1 MNEKIVEKFLDSPGT
16 GLHILGSSFEQF
28 IRFFHWYIYH
38 QEFIFKPFH
47 MTIIHKLED
56 IAFGRNKK
64 RNLMINIP
72 PRFGKLL
79 ADDTPV
85 LTRDG
90 WKKHGDLKVGDYVVG
105 LDGEFKKVL
114 AVSPKAPAN
123 CCVEFSDGDKIYCH
137 ENHEWVIDAHPSR
150 ERIIRETKWFNT
162 IKMYSG
168 PKESVR
174 GHRYEYQLP
183 MFNGVKGEVKC
194 LPVQPYSLGAWL
206 GDGTNVKPCITGDK
220 NDYKIIDKMKLD
232 GYNNHKIFVHKTTGV
247 YTYYFDNLRKA
258 LNNAGLCYWNKT
270 VRKFIPDVY
279 FSASESQRLELLAGL
294 IDTDGH
300 LSKDEN
306 RYHFTTAEETL
317 KDSFIKLVS
326 TFGWRVNVIKQEPR
340 LSSSGI
346 MGKHAYW
353 VMGFNPDRYIPCQL
367 ERKQLTTFSKKRKIA
382 FKSVTQGDFGKIGNC
397 IEVEGGI
404 YLAGYKMKPT
414 HNSSIMKYFCAWSYM
429 LNPASNC
436 IYTSYSD
443 ELATSFSKDIREIVT
458 SEAFVKFTGI
468 KLNKAKIGADY
479 WATESGGGFRAAPLG
494 GSLTGFG
501 CGISGEEYGGC
512 ALIDDPLKASNVK
525 SQAEMQNSIDYYLNT
540 LKSRANNQAKTPF
553 ILIMQRLALEDLAGY
568 IIENEKEDWDI
579 VKIPAL
585 NEDTGEALWEERFSA
600 KDLLKLK
607 KLSPFVYYGQYQQ
620 EPIVVG
626 GSVFKTEWFK
636 YYNPEQF
643 YEYQSSFITSDTA
656 QKKAES
662 NDFTV
667 FSWWGKTVDN
677 KLHLLDMT
685 WGKFDAH
692 ELKQQVK
699 LFWEKCCNDKR
710 AVQPYAFYIEEKGS
724 GIGVIQELVK
734 TYPLPLLPIMRNRYK
749 NNQGM
754 WVSMDKFSRAMT
766 TVPYIANGWVYLPKD
781 EKCDISNTLLAEAAA
796 FKADLT
802 HKHDDKIDT
811 LCDAVEIA
819 FGASSISSIFI

>member
-16 GLHILGSSFEQF
+16 SLHILGSSFEQF

-56 IAFGRNKK
+56 IAFGRSKK

-72 PRFGKLL
+72 PRFGK
-79 ADDTPV
+79 
-85 LTRDG
+85 
-90 WKKHGDLKVGDYVVG
+90 
-105 LDGEFKKVL
+105 
-114 AVSPKAPAN
+114 
-123 CCVEFSDGDKIYCH
+123 
-137 ENHEWVIDAHPSR
+137 
-150 ERIIRETKWFNT
+150 
-162 IKMYSG
+162 
-168 PKESVR
+168 
-174 GHRYEYQLP
+174 
-183 MFNGVKGEVKC
+183 
-194 LPVQPYSLGAWL
+194 
-206 GDGTNVKPCITGDK
+206 
-220 NDYKIIDKMKLD
+220 
-232 GYNNHKIFVHKTTGV
+232 
-247 YTYYFDNLRKA
+247 
-258 LNNAGLCYWNKT
+258 
-270 VRKFIPDVY
+270 
-279 FSASESQRLELLAGL
+279 
-294 IDTDGH
+294 
-300 LSKDEN
+300 
-306 RYHFTTAEETL
+306 
-317 KDSFIKLVS
+317 
-326 TFGWRVNVIKQEPR
+326 
-340 LSSSGI
+340 
-346 MGKHAYW
+346 
-353 VMGFNPDRYIPCQL
+353 
-367 ERKQLTTFSKKRKIA
+367 
-382 FKSVTQGDFGKIGNC
+382 
-397 IEVEGGI
+397 
-404 YLAGYKMKPT
+404 
-414 HNSSIMKYFCAWSYM
+414 SSIMKYFCAWSYM

-479 WATESGGGFRAAPLG
+479 WATEAGGGFRAAPLG

-585 NEDTGEALWEERFSA
+585 NEDTGEALWPERFSA

-636 YYNPEQF
+636 YYNPEQT
-643 YEYQSSFITSDTA
+643 YEYQISFITSDTA

-667 FSWWGKTVDN
+667 FSWWGKTMDN

-749 NNQGM
+749 NDKGM

-766 TVPYIANGWVYLPKD
+766 TIPYIANGWVYLPKD
-781 EKCDISNTLLAEAAA
+781 EKCDISNALLAESAA

-802 HKHDDKIDT
+802 HKHDDKVDT

>member
-1 MNEKIVEKFLDSPGT
+1 MNEKIVERFLDAPMSA
-16 GLHILGSSFEQF
+16 LHILGSSFEQF

-47 MTIIHKLED
+47 MDIIHKLED

-64 RNLMINIP
+64 RNLMINLP

-85 LTRDG
+85 LTREG
-90 WKKHGDLKVGDYVVG
+90 WKKHGDLKVGDYVIG

-137 ENHEWVIDAHPSR
+137 ENHEWVIDARPKG

-206 GDGTNVKPCITGDK
+206 GDGTNTKPCITGDK

-279 FSASESQRLELLAGL
+279 FSASEGQRLELLAGL
-294 IDTDGH
+294 LDTDGH

-346 MGKHAYW
+346 MGKHEYW
-353 VMGFNPDRYIPCQL
+353 VIGFNPDRYIPCQL
-367 ERKQLTTFSKKRKIA
+367 ERKQLTTFSKKRKIG

-404 YLAGYKMKPT
+404 YLAGHKMKPT

-429 LNPASNC
+429 LNSSSNC

-479 WATESGGGFRAAPLG
+479 WATEQGGGFRAAPLG

-501 CGISGEEYGGC
+501 CGISGDDYGGC
-512 ALIDDPLKASNVK
+512 CFPYNEIVWTKQGKIKIGKIVNKKMDVEVLSYNFQKKIFEYKKIDHYVKNGESDILKIGLSNG
-525 SQAEMQNSIDYYLNT
+525 SCIQC
-540 LKSRANNQAKTPF
+540 TPDHNVWTEN
-553 ILIMQRLALEDLAGY
+553 RGY
-568 IIENEKEDWDI
+568 VE
-579 VKIPAL
+579 
-585 NEDTGEALWEERFSA
+585 A
-600 KDLLKLK
+600 KDLTKNDILLSASNSFDLLKCNSNSRHNFFSCVISIK
-607 KLSPFVYYGQYQQ
+607 NKIHFVFCKLSSFLWFVINAIRKSFKGFSLFNVNNGCITNTVCSGNLSNGS
-620 EPIVVG
+620 IVSPNG
-626 GSVFKTEWFK
+626 NDIFFGELCSLFF
-636 YYNPEQF
+636 F
-643 YEYQSSFITSDTA
+643 FLSLLFIVLTFVSLGI
-656 QKKAES
+656 
-662 NDFTV
+662 
-667 FSWWGKTVDN
+667 FSKICSIII
-677 KLHLLDMT
+677 LL
-685 WGKFDAH
+685 
-692 ELKQQVK
+692 
-699 LFWEKCCNDKR
+699 
-710 AVQPYAFYIEEKGS
+710 
-724 GIGVIQELVK
+724 
-734 TYPLPLLPIMRNRYK
+734 
-749 NNQGM
+749 
-754 WVSMDKFSRAMT
+754 
-766 TVPYIANGWVYLPKD
+766 
-781 EKCDISNTLLAEAAA
+781 
-796 FKADLT
+796 
-802 HKHDDKIDT
+802 
-811 LCDAVEIA
+811 
-819 FGASSISSIFI
+819 